1 MVKVELY
8 HGSDA
13 RIIEMTKEEREQYKN
28 DCDLIVN
35 SLFPLFKPLMSY
47 EKVEMILNGE
57 KNYVYET
64 PLKLRYQ
71 NLLNEKGGQHLY
83 INLFEKLT
91 MIDARN
97 NGSELYQYNDLY
109 LCASKLTAINYA
121 YRGFAGGE
129 AGLNAYRLIQG
140 AEIIGFENMYA
151 DPNVKR
157 AAERIKEFAKEGNE
171 RPVIITIEDIDP
183 CYLFYEDGKPIEK
196 DDIEEYI
203 ERSRDYQMK
212 FRYTKYVELKSCKI
226 EFINKELFYKIHKE
240 EELRK
245 LNRRN

>member
-13 RIIEMTKEEREQYKN
+13 RIIEMTKEERGQYKN

-47 EKVEMILNGE
+47 EKVERILNGE
-57 KNYVYET
+57 KIYVYET

-71 NLLNEKGGQHLY
+71 NLLNEKGGQHMY

-121 YRGFAGGE
+121 RRSYAGGE
-129 AGLNAYRLIQG
+129 TGLNAYRLIQG

-171 RPVIITIEDIDP
+171 RPVIITIDDIDP
-183 CYLFYEDGKPIEK
+183 CFLFYEDGKPIEK
-196 DDIEEYI
+196 DDIKELI
-203 ERSRDYQMK
+203 ERRRKNQIN

-226 EFINKELFYKIHKE
+226 EFINEELFNKIQKE
-240 EELRK
+240 EE
-245 LNRRN
+245 

>member
-28 DCDLIVN
+28 DCDLVVN

-47 EKVEMILNGE
+47 EKVERILNGE
-57 KNYVYET
+57 KSYVYEI
-64 PLKLRYQ
+64 PLKRYQ
-71 NLLNEKGGQHLY
+71 NLLDEKGGQYMY

-121 YRGFAGGE
+121 RRSYAGGE
-129 AGLNAYRLIQG
+129 TGLNAYRLIQG
-140 AEIIGFENMYA
+140 AEIVGFENMYA

-171 RPVIITIEDIDP
+171 RPVIITIEDIDS

-196 DDIEEYI
+196 DDIKELI
-203 ERSRDYQMK
+203 ERRRKNQIN

-226 EFINKELFYKIHKE
+226 EFINEELFNKIQKE
-240 EELRK
+240 EE
-245 LNRRN
+245 

>member
-28 DCDLIVN
+28 DCDLVVN

-47 EKVEMILNGE
+47 EKVERILNGE
-57 KNYVYET
+57 KSYVYEI
-64 PLKLRYQ
+64 PLKRYQ
-71 NLLNEKGGQHLY
+71 NLLDEKGGQYMY

-121 YRGFAGGE
+121 RRSYAGGE
-129 AGLNAYRLIQG
+129 TGLNAYRLIQG
-140 AEIIGFENMYA
+140 AEIVGFENMYA

-171 RPVIITIEDIDP
+171 RPVIITIDDIDP

-196 DDIEEYI
+196 DDIKELI
-203 ERSRDYQMK
+203 ERRRKNQIN
-212 FRYTKYVELKSCKI
+212 FRYTKYVELKLCKI
-226 EFINKELFYKIHKE
+226 EFINEELFNKIQKE
-240 EELRK
+240 EE
-245 LNRRN
+245 

>member
-28 DCDLIVN
+28 DCDLVVN

-47 EKVEMILNGE
+47 EKVERILNGE
-57 KNYVYET
+57 KSYVYEI
-64 PLKLRYQ
+64 PLKRYQ
-71 NLLNEKGGQHLY
+71 NLLDEKGGQYMY

-121 YRGFAGGE
+121 RRSYAGGE
-129 AGLNAYRLIQG
+129 TGLNAYRLIQG
-140 AEIIGFENMYA
+140 AEIVGFENMYA

-171 RPVIITIEDIDP
+171 RPVIITIDDIDP

-196 DDIEEYI
+196 DDIKELI
-203 ERSRDYQMK
+203 ERRRKNQIN

-226 EFINKELFYKIHKE
+226 EFINEELFNKIQKE
-240 EELRK
+240 EE
-245 LNRRN
+245 

>member
-1 MVKVELY
+1 MKKIELY

-13 RIIEMTKEEREQYKN
+13 RIIEMTKDEREQYKN
-28 DCDLIVN
+28 DCNIVVDY
-35 SLFPLFKPLMSY
+35 LFPLFKPLMTW
-47 EKVEMILNGE
+47 EKVETILNGE
-57 KNYVYET
+57 KIYYYEI

-71 NLLNEKGGQHLY
+71 NLLNEKGGQGMY
-83 INLFEKLT
+83 FNLSEKLM

-109 LCASKLTAINYA
+109 FCSSKLSATNYA
-121 YRGFAGGE
+121 RSSFAGGE
-129 AGLNAYRLIQG
+129 TGLNAYRLIQG

-183 CYLFYEDGKPIEK
+183 AFLFFEDGRPLDK
-196 DDIEEYI
+196 DDIEDLI
-203 ERSRDYQMK
+203 ERGRICR
-212 FRYTKYVELKSCKI
+212 FNLRYTKYVELKTGKI
-226 EFINKELFYKIHKE
+226 EFLNKELYNKIPE
-240 EELRK
+240 EEQSES
-245 LNRRN
+245 

>member
-28 DCDLIVN
+28 DCDLVVN

-47 EKVEMILNGE
+47 EKVERILNGE
-57 KNYVYET
+57 KIYVYET

-71 NLLNEKGGQHLY
+71 NLLNEKGGQYMY

-121 YRGFAGGE
+121 RRSYAGGE
-129 AGLNAYRLIQG
+129 TGLNAYRLIQG

-157 AAERIKEFAKEGNE
+157 AAEKIKEFAKEGNE
-171 RPVIITIEDIDP
+171 RPVIITIDDIDP
-183 CYLFYEDGKPIEK
+183 CFLFYEDGKPIEK
-196 DDIEEYI
+196 DDIKELI
-203 ERSRDYQMK
+203 ERRRKNQIN
-212 FRYTKYVELKSCKI
+212 FRYTKYVELKLCKI
-226 EFINKELFYKIHKE
+226 EFINEELFNKIQKE
-240 EELRK
+240 EE
-245 LNRRN
+245 